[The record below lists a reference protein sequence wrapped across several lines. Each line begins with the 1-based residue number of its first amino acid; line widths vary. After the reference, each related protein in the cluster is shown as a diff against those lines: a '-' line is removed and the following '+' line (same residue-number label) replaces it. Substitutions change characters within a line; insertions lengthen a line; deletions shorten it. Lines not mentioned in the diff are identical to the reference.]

1 MAAIGAPPLTVVG
14 EGLDD
19 GYLTED
25 QIRAISASGLAQ
37 LPVDGLRVLVLIPD
51 GTRTMPMPLLFG
63 ILERELGPR
72 VRSLD
77 FLVALGT
84 HPPMSDAQLSRLVG
98 RGVVDGLC
106 GRRQVFNHR
115 WDSPSAFANLG
126 EISADEIESL
136 TGGLLRQAV
145 PVNLNRL
152 ILDYDHILICGPV
165 FPHEVVGFSGGA
177 KYFFPGIGGAELI
190 NLTHW
195 LGALLTSYEIIGT
208 LDTRV
213 RAVIHR
219 AAELVPT
226 PHSLIA
232 PVVTDQGIAG
242 VGVAGLFC
250 GPTIETWAAAAA
262 LSSRRHIVWM
272 DRPVDRVLSVVPP
285 MYDDLWTGAKGMY
298 KTEPLVADG
307 GEVVVYAPH
316 IREVSYVHG
325 PLIEAIGYHC
335 RDYFLAQWD
344 RFRDYPGGILAHSTH
359 LKGKGVYDAQSGVE
373 TPRIQVT
380 LATGIGEER
389 CRRLNLG
396 YRDPATVDPA
406 EWAKAGWEKTGWFVV
421 PHAGEM
427 LYRVRA

>member
-1 MAAIGAPPLTVVG
+1 MAAIGAPPLTVIG
-14 EGLDD
+14 HGLDD
-19 GYLTED
+19 GYLSED
-25 QIRAISASGLAQ
+25 QIHAIVASGLAQ

-63 ILERELGPR
+63 ILERELGSR

-98 RGVVDGLC
+98 RDVVEGRC
-106 GRRQVFNHR
+106 GKHRVFNHR
-115 WDSPSAFANLG
+115 WDSPTAFAKLG

-136 TGGLLRQAV
+136 TGGLLREAV
-145 PVNLNRL
+145 PVNLNRM

-219 AAELVPT
+219 AAEFVPA

-232 PVVTDQGIAG
+232 PVVTHD
-242 VGVAGLFC
+242 GVAGIFC
-250 GPTIETWAAAAA
+250 GPTIETWAGAAA
-262 LSSRRHIVWM
+262 LSSRRHIVWL
-272 DRPVDRVLSVVPP
+272 DRPVDRVLSIVPP

-298 KTEPLVADG
+298 KTEPLIADG

-325 PLIEAIGYHC
+325 RLIDEIGYHC
-335 RDYFLAQWD
+335 RDYFQAQWE
-344 RFRDYPGGILAHSTH
+344 RFRGYPGGILAHSTH
-359 LKGKGVYDAQSGVE
+359 LKGKGVYDAKTGVE

-380 LATGIGEER
+380 LATGIPEER
-389 CRRLNLG
+389 CRRVNLG
-396 YRDPATVDPA
+396 YRDPATVHPE
-406 EWAKAGWEKTGWFVV
+406 EWAKQGWFVV

-427 LYRVRA
+427 LYRVRQVSGPPRLNA